1 MAEGKWSWAQR
12 RELHEIY
19 HWARQPVSKPHEYL
33 VQRAVLLFLDG
44 EDAEA
49 WVATQVPAFVAKR
62 IADKARYFLNTERMK
77 RKMPEKRAQII
88 AERTVKKSSDQ
99 FTSGNI
105 HVTMDHSQHRDYGM
119 VATSIYCIVE
129 VWEEDNNAEPE
140 KDYLVNFSDFKT
152 KEWLTKLLVWALMN
166 KREVLIKAATQAEM
180 DSMKMF
186 VPKDRSVPA

>member
-1 MAEGKWSWAQR
+1 LAEGKWSWAQR

-33 VQRAVLLFLDG
+33 TQRAVLLFLDG
-44 EDAEA
+44 VDAEA
-49 WVATQVPAFVAKR
+49 WLETQVPAFVAKR
-62 IADKARYFLNTERMK
+62 IANKARWFLGNERLK
-77 RKMPEKRAQII
+77 RQLRRHEII
-88 AERTVKKSSDQ
+88 AERTSAKSTNE
-99 FTSGNI
+99 FTTENFR
-105 HVTMDHSQHRDYGM
+105 VTMDNSQHRDYGM
-119 VATSIYCIVE
+119 AAISIYCIVE